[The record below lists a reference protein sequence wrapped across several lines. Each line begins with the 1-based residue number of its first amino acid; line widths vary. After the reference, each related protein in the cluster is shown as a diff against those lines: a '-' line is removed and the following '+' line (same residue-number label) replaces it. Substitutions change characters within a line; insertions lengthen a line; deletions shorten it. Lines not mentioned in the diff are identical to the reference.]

1 MTCNRL
7 DEVLREDATPDA
19 IAHTKTCPTCGP
31 ARAAWNKMNGP
42 AESAGPLDA
51 IREAARA
58 EFKKQPKQQPWW
70 VDAATLMA
78 MNLILFGLA
87 ISLLSSPLLHS
98 ESPVMRWGNG
108 AGLFVLMVTGAWFA
122 IRPGGRQVWLALLG
136 LAALGAVGV
145 SLGGSGDSGHKPFA
159 SGLACAATEVAVS
172 ILPVIAAVWM
182 TRKFAFD
189 LTRTIASGLSVG
201 ATGML
206 VLHLH
211 CANGGAAHLFV
222 FHVMAW
228 AVVAAGV
235 VLARRL
241 ALTRSYAN

>member
-1 MTCNRL
+1 MTCTRL
-7 DEVLREDATPDA
+7 DEVLREDASA
-19 IAHTKTCPTCGP
+19 AALAHATTCPTCGP

-42 AESAGPLDA
+42 AESARPLDA

-58 EFKKQPKQQPWW
+58 ELKKQPKSQPWW
-70 VDAATLMA
+70 VDAATLLA
-78 MNLILFGLA
+78 VNLVVFGLA
-87 ISLLSSPLLHS
+87 MSLMSHPLRHP
-98 ESPVMRWGNG
+98 ESPVMRWGN
-108 AGLFVLMVTGAWFA
+108 AAALLVLLMAGAWFA
-122 IRPGGRQVWLALLG
+122 IRPGGRTARLAMLV
-136 LAALGAVGV
+136 LAALGAIGV
-145 SLGGSGDSGHKPFA
+145 SLGGSGDAGARPFA
-159 SGLACAATEVAVS
+159 SGLGCAATEVVVS
-172 ILPVIAAVWM
+172 LLPVIAAVGL

-189 LTRTIASGLSVG
+189 LTRTIAGGLSVG

-211 CANGGAAHLFV
+211 CVNGAAAHLFV

-241 ALTRSYAN
+241 TPSRSYAG